1 VVDDILQILILL
13 ISGIGSGIFVGMGSG
28 TTGSIMITSL
38 TVFLGYSIHQSIGTS
53 LLIDC
58 IIGGIAGIIFLKK
71 GNTNFKPAFT
81 IAAFGAIGSFI
92 GGQFTSSAPEL
103 GLIILISSI
112 LILLGLSFIIKGLQK
127 NIDYIKEKG
136 KVKYLKKH
144 KIKFFIGFGLIA
156 GASSGFT
163 GMGIGGVVALI
174 LMLFLDY
181 DIHTAIGTALL
192 SIMFISGAGAMGHV
206 LNGEVL
212 LGAGLIAG
220 SAAVIGAVVGSFAAN
235 KINEEKLGRIVG
247 VLILFMGLIL
257 LFRAF

>member
-1 VVDDILQILILL
+1 VIYDIFQILILL
-13 ISGIGSGIFVGMGSG
+13 ISGVGSGIFVGMGSG
-28 TTGSIMITSL
+28 TTGSIMITTL

-58 IIGGIAGIIFLKK
+58 IIGGIAGVIFLKK
-71 GNTNFKPAFT
+71 GNANFKPALT
-81 IAAFGAIGSFI
+81 IALFGALGSFI

-103 GLIILISSI
+103 GLIVLISSI
-112 LILLGLSFIIKGLQK
+112 LIVLGLSFIIKGLQK
-127 NIDYIKEKG
+127 NIEYLKEKG
-136 KVKYLKKH
+136 KVIYLKKH

-181 DIHTAIGTALL
+181 DVHTAIGTALL
-192 SIMFISGAGAMGHV
+192 SILFISGAGAIGHV
-206 LNGEVL
+206 VNNEVL
-212 LGAGLIAG
+212 IGAGLIAG
-220 SAAVIGAVVGSFAAN
+220 SAAVIGAVGGSFVAN
-235 KINEEKLGRIVG
+235 KINEERLGRIVG
-247 VLILFMGLIL
+247 VLILIMGFVL